1 MTVSTDYSNRDIFL
15 GSQAEA
21 TSIKE
26 DEADDAIG
34 KDAFLTMM
42 VAQLKNQD
50 PLNPMEGT
58 DFTSQLAQFSGL
70 EQQITTNTNLEN
82 ILGAL
87 QTSSEETNLFNYMGK
102 NVTSE
107 GNPVTVEGGDIVSG
121 GGFSLEEAST
131 IDVVVYNQEG
141 AAVRVLSS
149 GSELLGE
156 GTYNIDWD
164 GKDANGFPVLNG
176 EYIYDV
182 IAKNAEGDYTP
193 VSTSTSGMVTGIS
206 STGGKTYLVVDG
218 DRIDPASV
226 EAISIVD
233 ESEE

>member
-1 MTVSTDYSNRDIFL
+1 
-15 GSQAEA
+15 
-21 TSIKE
+21 
-26 DEADDAIG
+26 
-34 KDAFLTMM
+34 
-42 VAQLKNQD
+42 
-50 PLNPMEGT
+50 
-58 DFTSQLAQFSGL
+58 
-70 EQQITTNTNLEN
+70 
-82 ILGAL
+82 
-87 QTSSEETNLFNYMGK
+87 MGK

-107 GNPVTVEGGDIVSG
+107 GNPVSVEGGDIVSG

-164 GKDANGFPVLNG
+164 GKDQEGFPVLNG

-182 IAKNAEGDYTP
+182 IAKNVEGDYTT

-206 STGGKTYLVVDG
+206 SAGGKTYLVVDG